1 MRHKR
6 ALKGLK
12 ETDLIFSLQTPF
24 LSRSVTPDLSHAVIF
39 AHSTIDERDTGYYA
53 AANRF
58 FQTPIRVVL
67 ARYLNFYYVW
77 AQESECVSL
86 TRLMFW
92 HRTQFWFWLTTF
104 SLFNVPGFN
113 FKLRPRCVI
122 IINAMS
128 FTHLFFFDSHIFVT
142 YYTKQLLKL
151 EQIIGAHSYNSTL
164 DTRRLFHWDVA
175 FIWEN
180 MAVS

>member
-6 ALKGLK
+6 ALK
-12 ETDLIFSLQTPF
+12 ETDQIFSLQTPF

-39 AHSTIDERDTGYYA
+39 AHSTIDERDTGNYT

-77 AQESECVSL
+77 AQESECVSF

-92 HRTQFWFWLTTF
+92 HRTVWFWLTTF
-104 SLFNVPGFN
+104 SLPDFN
-113 FKLRPRCVI
+113 FQLRPRCVI

-128 FTHLFFFDSHIFVT
+128 FTHLFCFFDSHTFAT

-164 DTRRLFHWDVA
+164 ATRRLFCWDIA

-180 MAVS
+180 MDVS